1 MPRLMSVAFTEQQVR
16 DRAKTVTRRKGWWED
31 KNGRRMLKPGDRLTL
46 CRKVMGRKPDEP
58 LVRICDVEVVS
69 IRREPLAA
77 LLPAPGTPAYIV
89 SDYAHAEM
97 AREGF
102 PRLAPVEF
110 VRRYFIVA
118 QGMTEADVVTRIEW
132 RYLDGRDPRVWNH
145 GDEEPADHPQVR
157 DCMGDVWT
165 WAPGTFE
172 WSSPETQNC
181 AWTYMTRKWAPLTEV
196 VPGGGAS

>member
-1 MPRLMSVAFTEQQVR
+1 VPRLMSVAFTEQQVR

-132 RYLDGRDPRVWNH
+132 RYLCGAVGFWGVRNTRFVCELRDGHESKNH
-145 GDEEPADHPQVR
+145 E
-157 DCMGDVWT
+157 CGDVIWFGDHT
-165 WAPGTFE
+165 PPCSCGRCPA
-172 WSSPETQNC
+172 
-181 AWTYMTRKWAPLTEV
+181 V
-196 VPGGGAS
+196 VAQVGAM